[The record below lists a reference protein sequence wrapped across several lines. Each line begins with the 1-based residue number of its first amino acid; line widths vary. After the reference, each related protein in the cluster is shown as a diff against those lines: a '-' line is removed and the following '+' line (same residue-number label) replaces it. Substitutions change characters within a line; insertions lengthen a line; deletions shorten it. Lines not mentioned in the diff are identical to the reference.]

1 MSTQQPAPPIYQ
13 IRVKEQLN
21 KQWGCW
27 FGALNI
33 QVDQDGTLLT
43 GPVVDQAALFGI
55 LRKVRDAGLTLISI
69 NCLTGGF

>member
-1 MSTQQPAPPIYQ
+1 MSTQHPAPPIYQ

-33 QVDQDGTLLT
+33 KVDQDGTLLT